1 MIGATILL
9 SIQDLRVLPVGV
21 SFFDS
26 LKGPAA
32 EWLPVL
38 SFPRPVA
45 ALFSSCAIAK
55 NVPFARASLS
65 FISSPSLAP
74 EPPDDALR
82 RRAARVLFGRA
93 AAYRRCRPNKSAYKT
108 QLPKR
113 KIRNKTQKE
122 WMRSIGKNKFKQ
134 TLSQQRSGRAESVF
148 IKHAAFRP
156 INKNRRQNPRRRAI
170 LARRRGFGV

>member
-93 AAYRRCRPNKSAYKT
+93 AAYRRCPSK
-108 QLPKR
+108 
-113 KIRNKTQKE
+113 
-122 WMRSIGKNKFKQ
+122 
-134 TLSQQRSGRAESVF
+134 
-148 IKHAAFRP
+148 
-156 INKNRRQNPRRRAI
+156 
-170 LARRRGFGV
+170 